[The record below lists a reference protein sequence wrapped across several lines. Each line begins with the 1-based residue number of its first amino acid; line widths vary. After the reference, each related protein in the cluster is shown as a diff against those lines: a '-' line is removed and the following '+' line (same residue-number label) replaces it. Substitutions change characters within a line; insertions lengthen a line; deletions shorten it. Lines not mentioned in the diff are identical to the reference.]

1 MNLCII
7 LWPTDSYRSSVSGSC
22 ALSPSVCLQ
31 ILDSL
36 YIPRAQSYVGIEQ
49 NTALSLLSALLIFH
63 RRSPFVRS
71 LFRSVPLSH
80 PISNCAHSE
89 SECDFALDFTTG
101 RERMKLQGL
110 PLIPNEWHRFM
121 SYSKTRAR
129 RTHHRCRKLSPG
141 PSFSKCDIKVGKI
154 NYLYRVIYLV
164 MEHCLLT
171 SN

>member
-1 MNLCII
+1 MRLVLC
-7 LWPTDSYRSSVSGSC
+7 LSPNPRFPLHTSRAKLCGNWAEYSSVASLCSVN
-22 ALSPSVCLQ
+22 LSPPLPV
-31 ILDSL
+31 
-36 YIPRAQSYVGIEQ
+36 
-49 NTALSLLSALLIFH
+49 
-63 RRSPFVRS
+63 RSFVRS
-71 LFRSVPLSH
+71 LLRSVPLSH

-121 SYSKTRAR
+121 SWSKTRAR

-154 NYLYRVIYLV
+154 NYLYRVIDLV